1 MRGEVLRLLILLPP
15 RSLKSIL
22 TSVALPA
29 YILGHDPTARILCG
43 SYSDSLAR
51 KHSNDC
57 RILMSSDRYK
67 RIFPRTR
74 ISKQKDTETEFQT
87 TRGGFRY
94 ATSVGGPLTGRGGN
108 ILIIDD
114 PQKPQDAHSEIAR
127 QNVKDWVWPHS
138 VFPPRQQD
146 HRRRSSS

>member
-1 MRGEVLRLLILLPP
+1 
-15 RSLKSIL
+15 
-22 TSVALPA
+22 
-29 YILGHDPTARILCG
+29 
-43 SYSDSLAR
+43 
-51 KHSNDC
+51 
-57 RILMSSDRYK
+57 MSSDRYK

-114 PQKPQDAHSEIAR
+114 PQKPQDAHSEITR
-127 QNVKDWVWPHS
+127 QNVKDWYGRTLYS
-138 VFPPRQQD
+138 RLDNKTTGFPPRQQD
-146 HRRRSSS
+146 HRRDHRRDATTA